1 MAAKVHFFFETTKQK
16 KKKDQTGLK
25 KSVKSVYESVMCY
38 HHYINDFSILF
49 AL

>member
-25 KSVKSVYESVMCY
+25 KSVKSVCE
-38 HHYINDFSILF
+38 NLF
-49 AL
+49 LS